1 MIRVADLDPGVWSDP
16 GFKMSSDP
24 DPAFMMRS
32 DPDPV
37 LKIRSDPDLASS

>member
-16 GFKMSSDP
+16 DPGFK
-24 DPAFMMRS
+24 MRS